1 VEDLRLTASSTQ
13 IFSLPAAAVPPTA
26 PAPNPAETDLWIF
39 RDGRKTV
46 SGPAMLRDLQ
56 RRVSS
61 ASTALDA
68 LIQAGELE
76 AALSDAQYPD
86 AHAASALTDA
96 LAYMVCTG
104 VVEMGTSLQQ
114 LAARIKVPESISVS
128 PPEGFTYYALHPSDF
143 ANAVGLIPAE
153 PRAWAIVGIRSIGT
167 TLSAMTVAALRAS
180 GRRASRIT
188 VRPTGHPYSRNTEFS
203 TEETQWI
210 HGRISQASQ
219 FLIVDEGPG
228 RSGSTFLSVAEAL
241 LRTGVPRETI
251 TIIGSR
257 QFDPAS
263 LCAENAPDRWRN
275 FRFIPTVPSVSTQF
289 ENCLYLGGGEW
300 RKNFCDTEEHWPES
314 WTQMERLKFLS
325 SDRKT
330 LFKFEGMGP
339 IGAGIRSRAFALADA
354 GFSPPVSDA
363 GDGFLA
369 YATLE
374 GRPLRKEDLSAS
386 LLERFAQYCAFR
398 VSEFRCER
406 SASSTPNDLREMLE
420 FNVQQEFGRQLKLG
434 PPDDLACTDPV
445 LVDGRMQP
453 YEWIGAGS
461 GEFIKTDAISHGDN
475 HFFPGPCD
483 IAWDLAG
490 AAVEWQLGADEL
502 EFLSGKFARA
512 SGTQISRKIAP
523 YMLAYCI
530 FRLGFCKMAMSTV
543 RGSSEERRL
552 EHAYGYYRR
561 RAEQSLFQ
569 VAAAQSGLALTR
581 ISLGSV

>member
-1 VEDLRLTASSTQ
+1 MKVEDLRLTASSTQ
-13 IFSLPAAAVPPTA
+13 IFRLPAATVPPST
-26 PAPNPAETDLWIF
+26 PAPSLAETDLWIF

-61 ASTALDA
+61 PSTALDE

-76 AALSDAQYPD
+76 AALLDAQYQD

-114 LAARIKVPESISVS
+114 LAAGIKVPESISVS

-143 ANAVGLIPAE
+143 AKAVSRIPVE
-153 PRAWAIVGIRSIGT
+153 PQACAVVGIRSIGT

-188 VRPTGHPYSRNTEFS
+188 VRPTGHPYSRTAEFS
-203 TEETQWI
+203 ADETGWI
-210 HGRISQASQ
+210 HERMSEGSQ

-241 LRTGVPRETI
+241 ARAGVPREAI

-263 LCAENAPDRWRN
+263 LCAENSSDRWRS
-275 FRFIPTVPSVSTQF
+275 FRFISTIPSVSTRF

-300 RKNFCDTEEHWPES
+300 RKYFCDSEEHWPES
-314 WTQMERLKFLS
+314 WMQMERLKFLS
-325 SDRKT
+325 SDRKV

-339 IGAGIRSRAFALADA
+339 IGADIRARAFALADA
-354 GFSPPVSDA
+354 GFSPAGTDA
-363 GDGFLA
+363 GDGFVG
-369 YATLE
+369 YETVD
-374 GRPLRKEDLSAS
+374 GRPLRKKDLSGS
-386 LLERFAQYCAFR
+386 LLEGIAQYCAFR

-406 SASSTPNDLREMLE
+406 SASSAPNDLREMLE
-420 FNVQQEFGRQLKLG
+420 FNVHQEFGRELTLG
-434 PPDDLACTDPV
+434 PDDLACTDPV

-453 YEWIGAGS
+453 YEWIGSRA

-490 AAVEWQLGADEL
+490 AAVEWQLGSDEL
-502 EFLSGKFARA
+502 EFLLDKFIRA
-512 SGTQISRKIAP
+512 SGMQISRKIAP
-523 YMLAYCI
+523 YLLAYCT

-543 RGSSEERRL
+543 HGSSEEPRL
-552 EHAYGYYRR
+552 EQAYAYYRQ
-561 RAEQSLFQ
+561 RAEQTLFQ
-569 VAAAQSGLALTR
+569 VAAA
-581 ISLGSV
+581 

>member
-1 VEDLRLTASSTQ
+1 
-13 IFSLPAAAVPPTA
+13 
-26 PAPNPAETDLWIF
+26 
-39 RDGRKTV
+39 
-46 SGPAMLRDLQ
+46 MLRDLQ

-61 ASTALDA
+61 ASAALDA

-76 AALSDAQYPD
+76 AALSDAQYPG

-143 ANAVGLIPAE
+143 AKAVSRTPVE
-153 PRAWAIVGIRSIGT
+153 PQACAVVGIRSIGT

-203 TEETQWI
+203 AEQARWI
-210 HGRISQASQ
+210 HERISQGSQ

-241 LRTGVPRETI
+241 LRTGVPRKTI

-263 LCAENAPDRWRN
+263 LCAENASARWQN
-275 FRFIPTVPSVSTQF
+275 FRFISTIPSVSTRF

-300 RKNFCDTEEHWPES
+300 RKYFCDSEEHWPES

-339 IGAGIRSRAFALADA
+339 IGADIRARAFALADA
-354 GFSPPVSDA
+354 GFSPAVTDA

-369 YATLE
+369 YQTVE
-374 GRPLRKEDLSAS
+374 GRPLRKKEDLSAS
-386 LLERFAQYCAFR
+386 LLERIAQYCAFR
-398 VSEFRCER
+398 ASEFRLER
-406 SASSTPNDLREMLE
+406 PASSAPNDLREMLE
-420 FNVQQEFGRQLKLG
+420 FNVQQEFGRDLKLE
-434 PPDDLACTDPV
+434 PDHLACTDPV

-453 YEWIGAGS
+453 YEWIGTGS

-475 HFFPGPCD
+475 HFFPGPCN

-490 AAVEWQLGADEL
+490 AAVEWQFGSDEL
-502 EFLSGKFARA
+502 EFLLGKFARA
-512 SGTQISRKIAP
+512 SGMQISRKIAP
-523 YMLAYCI
+523 YMLAYCT

-543 RGSSEERRL
+543 RGSSEEPRL
-552 EHAYGYYRR
+552 EQAYAYYRQ
-561 RAEQSLFQ
+561 RAEQTLFQ
-569 VAAAQSGLALTR
+569 VAAA
-581 ISLGSV
+581 